1 MVWNPLSRFGRPPRN
16 EPPPA
21 AEPPPPAEA
30 RGLVADR
37 QCGGCTE
44 CCKVPTIVELKKPPL
59 VTCEHCQDGV
69 GCQIYASRPPV
80 CRTFLCGWRNMD
92 VLDDAWRP
100 DRCGIIIT
108 FTNQNVP
115 AAYNRHLGI
124 QFELFRDARAAITW
138 QPFVAYLIEL
148 VRNGLPAF
156 LQVPS
161 VPGIEPSRMFV
172 NDLLITSVA
181 LRDYGRV
188 ILDLNQIL
196 AMCEGFAKTPVV
208 FDQTA

>member
-1 MVWNPLSRFGRPPRN
+1 
-16 EPPPA
+16 
-21 AEPPPPAEA
+21 
-30 RGLVADR
+30 
-37 QCGGCTE
+37 
-44 CCKVPTIVELKKPPL
+44 VELKKPAL
-59 VTCEHCQDGV
+59 VTCEHCQDGA

-80 CRTFLCGWRNMD
+80 CRTFLCGWRNME

-100 DRCGIIIT
+100 DRCGIIVS
-108 FTNQNVP
+108 FTNEHVP
-115 AAYNRHLGI
+115 ARYAQHSAI
-124 QFELFRDARAAITW
+124 QFELFRDARTTITW

-148 VRNGLPAF
+148 VRNGMPVL

-161 VPGIEPSRMFV
+161 EPGIEPSRMFL

-188 ILDLNQIL
+188 ILDLNRIL
-196 AMCEGFAKTPVV
+196 TMCEGFPRKPVA